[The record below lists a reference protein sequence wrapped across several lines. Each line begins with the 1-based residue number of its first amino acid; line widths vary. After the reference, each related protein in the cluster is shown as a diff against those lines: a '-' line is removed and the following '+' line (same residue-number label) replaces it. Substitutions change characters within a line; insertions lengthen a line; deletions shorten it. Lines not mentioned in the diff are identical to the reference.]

1 MTAMLDMTQLEHV
14 AETNMQNKFKIID
27 ESGDRKYFTIIPNYI
42 VNHSTPYEQA
52 IYLYMKRIAGE
63 SGSCWMSAQL
73 IGKKLGI
80 SRSTVSIYRN
90 KLVKRGWI
98 EVVGVRATGLTKQKT
113 PEYRIVDLW
122 ELNTRFYVEQGKVSP
137 EITFDKVFLENEKVA
152 AKRQKVSAKR
162 HKEEHIKKNKEEE
175 LCSFLKEW
183 NEQQPSPL
191 REFVPE
197 NIVRKHGAERVAGL
211 LEEYGQRDKGFS
223 SFLKALVS

>member
-1 MTAMLDMTQLEHV
+1 MLGCPCAPPVTISKLNILKWRFMHAWKSLESKIPTELRVKCAMVQEASTLKE
-14 AETNMQNKFKIID
+14 AEINK
-27 ESGDRKYFTIIPNYI
+27 
-42 VNHSTPYEQA
+42 
-52 IYLYMKRIAGE
+52 
-63 SGSCWMSAQL
+63 
-73 IGKKLGI
+73 
-80 SRSTVSIYRN
+80 
-90 KLVKRGWI
+90 
-98 EVVGVRATGLTKQKT
+98 
-113 PEYRIVDLW
+113 
-122 ELNTRFYVEQGKVSP
+122 RFYVEQGKVSP